1 MKCSDII
8 ATSLYKITKINN
20 KDGKKFPI
28 EINKHK
34 QAFSQ
39 VKFELFINNLVYSQP
54 WIVVSLYSH
63 NFLDPDCGLRNFKC
77 GFVTKKFK
85 EMGPVAL
92 SIPHKC

>member
-1 MKCSDII
+1 MTQIQHEYDTLNEVFGHYSYFTIQ
-8 ATSLYKITKINN
+8 NN

-54 WIVVSLYSH
+54 
-63 NFLDPDCGLRNFKC
+63 
-77 GFVTKKFK
+77 
-85 EMGPVAL
+85 
-92 SIPHKC
+92 